1 MADEPTAATS
11 SGEPVAE
18 AEAVEDVKAPEPA
31 TGPVLASFAHPDDME
46 IGAGGTLAKWAAA
59 DRDVHLLILTNGD
72 RGSQDKA
79 RDRAELA
86 RIRFKEQEAAA
97 AVLGLSSFRILPTH
111 DGELENSHEARV
123 AIARVIRETRP
134 ATVVTCDPTAW
145 FLGNRYFNHRDHRQ
159 AGETTLDALFPGAGN
174 PLFFGELLDEGLEAW
189 DVPQV
194 YLCWSNEPN
203 TQEDITGFMDR
214 KLAALAEHRSQFD
227 DDALA
232 SFDRW
237 LREDALKA
245 GNKIGVE
252 HAESFR
258 MLQLD

>member
-46 IGAGGTLAKWAAA
+46 IGAGGTLAKW
-59 DRDVHLLILTNGD
+59 
-72 RGSQDKA
+72 
-79 RDRAELA
+79 DRAELA